1 MREPSAKVGKLVS
14 IKRTM
19 SGHVLYG
26 RLSLTPAAPFDFSH
40 SLSFVGERSKLPFG
54 SSLSL
59 VQIPQKN
66 SESAPALRVV
76 TRIEGIA
83 LRLHI
88 FEEFIQN
95 SVRKE
100 SERPGE
106 LPAELIVEWAVARDT
121 WGHCEFETRV
131 PALVESF
138 VRRLL
143 SLDLDLGPFYKSLK
157 KDKFLSAILSNAH
170 GLRPTLTPCVFD
182 SAVLGVLSQQIT
194 LSFGVNL
201 YERVSEIYSESLEA
215 GGEIWRFGPD
225 PSRLASASEK
235 KLRELQISQNKART
249 LIRLAQEIEFGDLN
263 LESLK
268 NHSYDMAI
276 DRLTQVKG
284 IGPWT
289 ANYILMRGV
298 GHSDGFPL
306 GDIGLQKAL
315 QNLLSLEKRPGNSQM
330 TQIAETFRP
339 YRSLFTLYLW
349 NSLN

>member
-1 MREPSAKVGKLVS
+1 MAPS
-14 IKRTM
+14 
-19 SGHVLYG
+19 
-26 RLSLTPAAPFDFSH
+26 APFDFSH

-59 VQIPQKN
+59 VQFPHKK
-66 SESAPALRVV
+66 SESDRALALAHVSALRVV
-76 TRIEGIA
+76 TRIEGVA
-83 LRLHI
+83 LRLYI
-88 FEEFIQN
+88 FAKSIQN
-95 SVRKE
+95 GTHKE
-100 SERPGE
+100 SDRPDEAPVE
-106 LPAELIVEWAVARDT
+106 LTVEWAAT
-121 WGHCEFETRV
+121 EYISGHSEFETRV
-131 PALVESF
+131 PTLVESF

-143 SLDLDLGPFYKSLK
+143 SLDLDLSPFYESLK
-157 KDKFLSAILSNAH
+157 KDKLLSAILSNAQ

-194 LSFGVNL
+194 LSFGVSL
-201 YERVSEIYSESLEA
+201 YQRVTEIYSESIEA

-225 PSRLASASEK
+225 PSRLANSSEE
-235 KLRELQISQNKART
+235 KLRELQVSQNKART
-249 LIRLAQEIEFGDLN
+249 LIGLAQEIESGDLN
-263 LESLK
+263 LESMETQ
-268 NHSYDMAI
+268 SYDMAI

-315 QNLLSLEKRPGNSQM
+315 QNLLSLDKRPGNSQM
-330 TQIAETFRP
+330 TQIAEPFRP